1 MNIKKI
7 LAIAL
12 ALVGGWI
19 LLKVLWWILGMA
31 FTIAFTIIQIVV
43 VLALAVPLYLIISR
57 KLLK

>member
-7 LAIAL
+7 IAIIL

-19 LLKVLWWILGMA
+19 LLKVLWWVLGMA

-43 VLALAVPLYLIISR
+43 VLAIAVPLYLIISR
-57 KLLK
+57 KWLR

>member
-7 LAIAL
+7 IAIIL

-43 VLALAVPLYLIISR
+43 VLAIAVPLYLVISR
-57 KLLK
+57 KWLR

>member
-7 LAIAL
+7 IAIIL

-19 LLKVLWWILGMA
+19 LLKVLWWVLGMA

-43 VLALAVPLYLIISR
+43 VLAIAVPLYLIISR
-57 KLLK
+57 KLLR